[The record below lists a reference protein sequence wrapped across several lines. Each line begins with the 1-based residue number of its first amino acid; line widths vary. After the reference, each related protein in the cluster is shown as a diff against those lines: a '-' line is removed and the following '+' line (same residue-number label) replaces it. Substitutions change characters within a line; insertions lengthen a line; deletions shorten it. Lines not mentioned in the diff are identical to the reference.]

1 MSFSHRAAPAVAE
14 LSFVLPFPPS
24 ANRYYRNIGYRT
36 LLSRDGR
43 RYRETVGV
51 LLAGRVRQPLAI
63 PLQAELHL
71 YPPDRRRR
79 DWDNFQKGVWD
90 ALQHAGIYLDD
101 SQVRRAV
108 IELHAPDGKA
118 RAECQLAPLAAVAD
132 EERFPTEPAGSA
144 GSPTRGHGT
153 GGSTRSSRRSR
164 TTSSP
169 ANSSTTGG

>member
-1 MSFSHRAAPAVAE
+1 MSFPHRAAAVAT
-14 LSFVLPFPPS
+14 LRFVLPFPPS
-24 ANRYYRNIGYRT
+24 VSRYYRHVGYRT
-36 LLSRDGR
+36 LLSREGR
-43 RYRETVGV
+43 AYRKTVCA

-79 DWDNFQKGVWD
+79 DWDNFQKGLWD
-90 ALQHAGIYLDD
+90 ALRHAGVYLDD

-132 EERFPTEPAGSA
+132 EERSPAEPAGSA
-144 GSPTRGHGT
+144 GSPTRGRGT
-153 GGSTRSSRRSR
+153 GGSTRFSRRSR